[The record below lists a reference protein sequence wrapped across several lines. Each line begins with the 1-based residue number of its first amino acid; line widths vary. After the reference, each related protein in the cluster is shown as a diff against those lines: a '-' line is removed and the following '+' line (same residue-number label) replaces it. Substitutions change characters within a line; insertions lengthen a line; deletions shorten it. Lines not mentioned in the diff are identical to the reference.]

1 MLKFCWTVV
10 TLYCSLPSSCEG
22 VQVQTSPLL
31 LRVGCSIPSPKGI
44 AVKTVRTPYSI
55 CSPATSGPDMLLEV
69 CSLPKCR
76 TSLTA
81 VLRSTVQ
88 LCICSIG
95 YPHCSKNTWRR
106 QDSSGT
112 SPTQMQI
119 APLLYS
125 KQIRLCHQQWA
136 HIKGRCRGTKFGTKI
151 KLQYMQYCRPTT
163 AHEHWI

>member
-10 TLYCSLPSSCEG
+10 TWYCSLPSTCEG

-31 LRVGCSIPSPKGI
+31 LCVGCSIPSPKGI
-44 AVKTVRTPYSI
+44 AGKTVRTPYSI

-112 SPTQMQI
+112 SPTQCK
-119 APLLYS
+119 LLHYCT
-125 KQIRLCHQQWA
+125 QIRFVCAISNGHTSRDAAEVPSLAQ
-136 HIKGRCRGTKFGTKI
+136 K
-151 KLQYMQYCRPTT
+151 
-163 AHEHWI
+163 